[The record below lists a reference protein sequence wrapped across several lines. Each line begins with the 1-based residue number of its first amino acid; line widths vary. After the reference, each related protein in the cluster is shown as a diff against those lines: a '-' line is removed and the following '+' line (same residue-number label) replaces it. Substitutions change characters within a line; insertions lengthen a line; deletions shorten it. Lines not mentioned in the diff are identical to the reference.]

1 MIERSLDQESETY
14 KNICNSKYIK
24 DSSSLNNS
32 HLSALESNY
41 LFWEN
46 IAFIL
51 APLNIIIF
59 SVIQG
64 ISEKDNIYMKASIYG
79 LAFSITNLGVIYK
92 WRDALYD
99 YNCKNDKLNQG
110 LEKEESNNQ
119 YDVTCDEYAA
129 LVLGECYPEDM
140 LLSC

>member
-24 DSSSLNNS
+24 DSASLDNS

-64 ISEKDNIYMKASIYG
+64 ISEKDKIYMKASIYG

-99 YNCKNDKLNQG
+99 YNCESDKVNQG
-110 LEKEESNNQ
+110 LEKEEDNNQ
-119 YDVTCDEYAA
+119 YDVACNEDAA
-129 LVLGECYPEDM
+129 LALGECYPEDM